1 MCKSKK
7 INWQIIV
14 RSIFFILLI
23 FSACSDSGQKTAL
36 MDQVANT
43 LTEAEKTD
51 GWILLFDGHSF
62 TGWHDMGHDGF
73 PAEHWLI
80 DNGAIK
86 IVSSQESPVMPD
98 GQSKRGG
105 DIITDESWENFE
117 LAFEWKISEG
127 GNSGVKYNVVDVFS
141 KPNEPVYSAL
151 GWEYQV
157 IDDLNF
163 AEKLNPNQEAGA
175 LYDMIEP
182 TNKIQKP
189 AGEWNT
195 AKIVFIGNHGE
206 HWLNGAKVVDY
217 NMDTPAFEALYVK
230 SKYAKI
236 PGFKDK
242 KKGHIVLQDHGGAA
256 WYRNIKIKPV
266 FK

>member
-1 MCKSKK
+1 MHDLKNK
-7 INWQIIV
+7 WQFYLIG
-14 RSIFFILLI
+14 FFYALLF
-23 FSACSDSGQKTAL
+23 FSACAESSQKMAQIVQTS
-36 MDQVANT
+36 NS
-43 LTEAEKTD
+43 LTDAEKAD
-51 GWILLFDGHSF
+51 GWILLFDGNSF
-62 TGWHDMGHDGF
+62 AGWHDVGHDGF

-80 DNGAIK
+80 DKDAIK
-86 IVSSQESPVMPD
+86 IISSLESPLMPD
-98 GQSKRGG
+98 GQPKRGG
-105 DIITDESWENFE
+105 DIITDQAWVDFE
-117 LAFEWKISEG
+117 LAFDWKISEG
-127 GNSGVKYNVVDVFS
+127 GNSGVKYNVVDVVS
-141 KPNEPVYSAL
+141 KSKEPVYSAL

-157 IDDLNF
+157 IDDLKF
-163 AEKLNPNQEAGA
+163 PEKLNPDQEAGA

-182 TNKIQKP
+182 TNKIVKP

-206 HWLNGAKVVDY
+206 HWLNGTKVVDY
-217 NMDTPAFEALYVK
+217 NMDTPAFEARFAK

-266 FK
+266 SK